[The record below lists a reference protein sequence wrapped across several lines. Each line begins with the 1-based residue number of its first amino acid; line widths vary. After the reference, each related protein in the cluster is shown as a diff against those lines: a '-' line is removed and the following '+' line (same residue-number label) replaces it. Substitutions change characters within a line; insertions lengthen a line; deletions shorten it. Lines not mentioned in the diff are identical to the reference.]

1 MTLRPYFLVLC
12 APVLAAVGSFGTA
25 LPLPLAQAQDQ
36 AINDD
41 GRRLIALRPT
51 VGPADDANAR
61 PAVRPTGGL
70 PALAE
75 ESEPGARFFTA
86 SQPGSDGFQAANQQL
101 VSEADLRGFAVPDDE
116 LLTGSVDGEG
126 IPEPAVAQGIDAVD
140 PYAPIGIRN
149 GPLTWF
155 PAIDLAVGYD
165 SNTDSS
171 VNGREVR
178 TVRLSPELRVESDWR
193 RHAWTGSLRGT
204 LEYVD
209 DGRDLGRSLEIE
221 SELRLDLGL
230 ETTATLRGGYTL
242 TGEPDSDPN
251 AVTGADGSTDTH
263 DFGGGA
269 TVARRIGP
277 IEASLGADVSRSL
290 FSDTSLAGG
299 GAQSND
305 DRNRWDGAVTLRL
318 SQAPGPVFRPFV
330 EGYVGLRRFDERLD
344 RNGFERD
351 SVNYGLRGGL
361 TISDDGPLRG
371 EASVGFAGEQFADDQ
386 LDDVL
391 EVSAAASL
399 TWDVTA
405 LTSVTL
411 DVETSLD
418 PTTQAGSG
426 VGVNRSAEL
435 GLTHALRRNVD
446 LRLGVG
452 VDDTVFSGIDADTRT
467 YTGRAGL
474 TWRASPVV
482 AFRLDTA
489 FEHEPDAAG
498 DINRFTA
505 EAGIVLR
512 R

>member
-1 MTLRPYFLVLC
+1 MNLRPCFLVLC
-12 APVLAAVGSFGTA
+12 VPVLSAIGLSVGA
-25 LPLPLAQAQDQ
+25 LGVPLAQAQDQ
-36 AINDD
+36 ANNDD
-41 GRRLIALRPT
+41 GPGLVALRPT
-51 VGPADDANAR
+51 VGPADGGDAR
-61 PAVRPTGGL
+61 PVVRPTGGL
-70 PALAE
+70 PAMPE
-75 ESEPGARFFTA
+75 ETEPGARFFTA
-86 SQPGSDGFQAANQQL
+86 SQPGSDGFQAANQQV
-101 VSEADLRGFAVPDDE
+101 VSEADLRGFAVPDDA
-116 LLTGSVDGEG
+116 LLTGSVDGV
-126 IPEPAVAQGIDAVD
+126 PEPVEAQGIDAID
-140 PYAPIGIRN
+140 PYAPIGIRS

-165 SNTDSS
+165 SNTDSD
-171 VNGREVR
+171 VNAREVR

-209 DGRDLGRSLEIE
+209 DGRDLGRSLEVE

-251 AVTGADGSTDTH
+251 AVAGADGSTDTH
-263 DFGGGA
+263 DFEAGA

-299 GAQSND
+299 GVQSNE
-305 DRNRWDGAVTLRL
+305 DRNRWDAGVTLRL

-330 EGYVGLRRFDERLD
+330 EGSVGLRRFDERLD
-344 RNGFERD
+344 RNGFERN

-371 EASVGFAGEQFADDQ
+371 EASVGLAGEQFADDQ

-391 EVSAAASL
+391 EVTAAASL

-435 GLTHALRRNVD
+435 GVTHALRRNVD

-482 AFRLDTA
+482 AFRIDTA

>member
-1 MTLRPYFLVLC
+1 MSLRPYILVLC
-12 APVLAAVGSFGTA
+12 APVLAVVGLSGGA
-25 LPLPLAQAQDQ
+25 LPVPLAQAQDQ
-36 AINDD
+36 ASNDD
-41 GRRLIALRPT
+41 GRGLVALRPT
-51 VGPADDANAR
+51 VGLADGGDAR
-61 PAVRPTGGL
+61 PDVRPTGGL
-70 PALAE
+70 PAMPE
-75 ESEPGARFFTA
+75 ETEPGARFFMA
-86 SQPGSDGFQAANQQL
+86 SQPGSDGFQAANQQI
-101 VSEADLRGFAVPDDE
+101 VSEADLRGFAVADDE
-116 LLTGSVDGEG
+116 LLTGSVDGVPDPVET
-126 IPEPAVAQGIDAVD
+126 QGIDAVD
-140 PYAPIGIRN
+140 PYAPIGIRS

-155 PAIDLAVGYD
+155 PAIDLAFGYD
-165 SNTDSS
+165 SNTDSD
-171 VNGREVR
+171 VDAREVR

-204 LEYVD
+204 LEYVY
-209 DGRDLGRSLEIE
+209 DGRDLGRSLEID

-263 DFGGGA
+263 DFEAGA

-277 IEASLGADVSRSL
+277 IEVSLGADVSRSL

-299 GAQSND
+299 GVQSNE
-305 DRNRWDGAVTLRL
+305 DRNRWDGGVSLRL
-318 SQAPGPVFRPFV
+318 SQASGPVFRPFV
-330 EGYVGLRRFDERLD
+330 EGSVGLRRFDERLD
-344 RNGFERD
+344 RNGFERN
-351 SVNYGLRGGL
+351 SINYGLRGGL

-371 EASVGFAGEQFADDQ
+371 EASVGIAGEQFADDQ
-386 LDDVL
+386 LDDAL
-391 EVSAAASL
+391 EVTAAASL

-426 VGVNRSAEL
+426 VGVNRSADL

-474 TWRASPVV
+474 TWRASPIV

-505 EAGIVLR
+505 EAGVTLR

>member
-1 MTLRPYFLVLC
+1 MSLRPYFLVLC

-51 VGPADDANAR
+51 VGPADDADAR

-230 ETTATLRGGYTL
+230 ETTATF
-242 TGEPDSDPN
+242 
-251 AVTGADGSTDTH
+251 AV
-263 DFGGGA
+263 
-269 TVARRIGP
+269 
-277 IEASLGADVSRSL
+277 
-290 FSDTSLAGG
+290 
-299 GAQSND
+299 
-305 DRNRWDGAVTLRL
+305 VTR
-318 SQAPGPVFRPFV
+318 
-330 EGYVGLRRFDERLD
+330 
-344 RNGFERD
+344 
-351 SVNYGLRGGL
+351 
-361 TISDDGPLRG
+361 
-371 EASVGFAGEQFADDQ
+371 
-386 LDDVL
+386 
-391 EVSAAASL
+391 
-399 TWDVTA
+399 
-405 LTSVTL
+405 
-411 DVETSLD
+411 
-418 PTTQAGSG
+418 
-426 VGVNRSAEL
+426 
-435 GLTHALRRNVD
+435 
-446 LRLGVG
+446 
-452 VDDTVFSGIDADTRT
+452 
-467 YTGRAGL
+467 
-474 TWRASPVV
+474 
-482 AFRLDTA
+482 
-489 FEHEPDAAG
+489 
-498 DINRFTA
+498 
-505 EAGIVLR
+505 
-512 R
+512 